1 MTAKKGTSAFTTKE
15 SKRSEDRSYSA
26 WTGVLN
32 EPEFSCYFY
41 TKPYYSINEIY
52 ETDVATNKVRK
63 YGTYDAT
70 TKPDF
75 GVLYMNP
82 GNGDPHRIVA
92 IGDNKYQSSS
102 QNACERVCFYPLD
115 AIRMGLNTKR
125 VLIVFEG
132 PGFEISDM
140 GHCNSGTGKMIAR
153 ARHHCTVMVN
163 PPSIS
168 ALKDFYRDFLRNIL
182 HEEGVSSK
190 VLVA

>member
-125 VLIVFEG
+125 VLMKKGYLLKYWWPNEVFIYVG
-132 PGFEISDM
+132 W
-140 GHCNSGTGKMIAR
+140 R
-153 ARHHCTVMVN
+153 
-163 PPSIS
+163 
-168 ALKDFYRDFLRNIL
+168 
-182 HEEGVSSK
+182 
-190 VLVA
+190 